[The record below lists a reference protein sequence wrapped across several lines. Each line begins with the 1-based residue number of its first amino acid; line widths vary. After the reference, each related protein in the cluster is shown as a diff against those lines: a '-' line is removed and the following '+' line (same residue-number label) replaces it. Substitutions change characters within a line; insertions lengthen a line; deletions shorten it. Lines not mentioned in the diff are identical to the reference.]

1 MKLTP
6 IGALIVLAT
15 LVGIGPVRAEE
26 PYPSR
31 LITVV
36 SPLAAG
42 TTGDFLARLY
52 ADKLSKRFGQPVV
65 VSNRPGAGGVV
76 AAQNVA
82 GAVPDG
88 YTLLLANSGH
98 TILGSLN
105 KHLPF
110 DPVHD
115 FAGVALIGEAS
126 ALVVVPPSLGVH
138 TLREFVDLAKANPG
152 TINYAS
158 AGIGS
163 ATHLAG
169 AYFAKQTGINIVHV
183 PYKSGVDI
191 IADLV
196 SGRVQVVFA
205 PAAFT
210 LPMLKGGK
218 LLALGV
224 AAPMPMREPIAVPST
239 LSADI
244 PYEYATW
251 YGFLAP
257 AKTPD
262 AVLQTLN
269 KAIADLG
276 GDAELKVKITDQGIT
291 PRSVGLHDF
300 DAHIEKE
307 IERLAPLLK
316 SIGDQ
321 IDN

>member
-1 MKLTP
+1 MRLTL
-6 IGALIVLAT
+6 IGALIMTMLAG
-15 LVGIGPVRAEE
+15 VGTPRAEE

-36 SPLAAG
+36 CPLAAG

-52 ADKLSKRFGQPVV
+52 ADKLSKRFGQPMVV
-65 VSNRPGAGGVV
+65 VNRPGAGGVV
-76 AAQNVA
+76 AAQSVA
-82 GAVPDG
+82 TAAPDG
-88 YTLLLANSGH
+88 YTILLANSGH
-98 TILGSLN
+98 TILGTLN

-110 DPVHD
+110 DPVAD
-115 FAGVALIGEAS
+115 FAGVSLVGEAP
-126 ALVVVPPSLGVH
+126 ALVVVPPSLGVR
-138 TLREFVDLAKANPG
+138 TLREFVDLAKAKPG

-163 ATHLAG
+163 STHLAG
-169 AYFAKQTGINIVHV
+169 AYFAKQAGINIVHV
-183 PYKSGVDI
+183 PYKSGADI

-196 SGRVQVVFA
+196 AGRVQVVFA

-224 AAPMPMREPIAVPST
+224 AAPAPMHEPVDVPSAP
-239 LSADI
+239 LANV
-244 PYEYATW
+244 PYEYASW

-257 AKTPD
+257 AKTPQK
-262 AVLQTLN
+262 VLQILD
-269 KAIADLG
+269 KAIADVSE
-276 GDAELKVKITDQGIT
+276 DPELKAKIVDQGIT
-291 PRSVGLHDF
+291 PRHVSLRDF
-300 DAHIEKE
+300 DAHIQREMD
-307 IERLAPLLK
+307 RLAPLLK

>member
-6 IGALIVLAT
+6 IGVLIAFAT
-15 LVGIGPVRAEE
+15 LIGPLRAEE

-31 LITVV
+31 LITIV

-52 ADKLSKRFGQPVV
+52 ADKLSKRFAQPIVV
-65 VSNRPGAGGVV
+65 VNRPGAGGVV
-76 AAQNVA
+76 AAQSVA
-82 GAVPDG
+82 TSLPDG

-98 TILGSLN
+98 TILGTLN

-110 DPVHD
+110 DPVGD
-115 FAGVALIGEAS
+115 FAGVTLVGEAP
-126 ALVVVPPSLGVH
+126 ALVVTPPSLGAR
-138 TLREFVDLAKANPG
+138 TLRDFVDLAKGSPG

-169 AYFAKQTGINIVHV
+169 AYFAKQAGINIVHV
-183 PYKSGVDI
+183 PYKSGADI

-196 SGRVQVVFA
+196 ADRVQVVFA

-210 LPMLKGGK
+210 LPMIKGGK

-224 AAPMPMREPIAVPST
+224 GAPAPMHEPIDVPSAI
-239 LSADI
+239 SADV
-244 PYEYATW
+244 PYDYATW

-257 AKTPD
+257 VQTP
-262 AVLQTLN
+262 AVILQTLN
-269 KAIADLG
+269 RAIADVSE
-276 GDAELKVKITDQGIT
+276 DPELKNKIIDQGIT
-291 PRSVGLHDF
+291 PRDVGLQDF
-300 DAHIEKE
+300 DAHIRKE
-307 IERLAPLLK
+307 MDRLAPLLQ

-321 IDN
+321 INN